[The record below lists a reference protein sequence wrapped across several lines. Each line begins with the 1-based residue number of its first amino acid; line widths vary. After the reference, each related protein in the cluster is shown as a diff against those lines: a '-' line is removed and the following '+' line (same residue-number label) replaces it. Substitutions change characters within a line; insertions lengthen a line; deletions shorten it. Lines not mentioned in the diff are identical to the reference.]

1 MRFCEIIAAFNKFR
15 NLRNFEQIAYIY
27 LIFAIYCEIFAILKI
42 YNLRNFEFSQFLED
56 FAISHRLRN
65 LRNFEHIYNCRK
77 FWKISPFPT
86 NCEILAILN
95 KLCNLRNFFKILYIY
110 ILTFYKEVFAI
121 AKISQILPEFMYN
134 CRIFKYFSPI
144 ATIIF
149 VHMFATIRIFFA
161 QSLWTNCDKFA
172 FLCENTKDSE
182 NSKEDAEL
190 CSYLGGYLYC
200 GVLAAWHIWWWRGL

>member
-1 MRFCEIIAAFNKFR
+1 MYKYINIISKWIQIYIPNIHIYIYIQFQEIGYIFFLKNNLYIFKYNWLIYKKKYIWGFAKSSQFSTNSEIFAILNK
-15 NLRNFEQIAYIY
+15 LRIY

-110 ILTFYKEVFAI
+110 I
-121 AKISQILPEFMYN
+121 N
-134 CRIFKYFSPI
+134 
-144 ATIIF
+144 
-149 VHMFATIRIFFA
+149 
-161 QSLWTNCDKFA
+161 
-172 FLCENTKDSE
+172 FL
-182 NSKEDAEL
+182 
-190 CSYLGGYLYC
+190 
-200 GVLAAWHIWWWRGL
+200 